1 MIGQYR
7 VTALI
12 PARGGSK
19 RLPRKNVKLLVDK
32 PLIAWSIEV
41 AKASKYIDRVV
52 VSTDDEEIKQVSEQY
67 GAEVPFLRPEHLS
80 NDHASSFDVIK
91 HAIVFLG
98 LDQTNELIV
107 LLQPTSPLRLVS
119 ELDTAL
125 EFFIAKNAKGIVSI
139 SETEHSPMWSNTLPK
154 DGCMSDFIRPEVL
167 GKRSQDL
174 PKFFRLNG
182 SIYIYET
189 LSLLEQAKIFFD
201 ESVYG
206 FETSLK
212 TAVDIDTD
220 LDFKIAEILLK
231 EIKYEGFNENP

>member
-19 RLPRKNVKLLVDK
+19 RLPRKNIKLLVDK
-32 PLIAWSIEV
+32 PLIAWSIET

-52 VSTDDEEIKQVSEQY
+52 VSTDDEEIKRISEQY

-91 HAIVFLG
+91 HAIDFLT
-98 LDQTNELIV
+98 LSRSNELIV
-107 LLQPTSPLRLVS
+107 LLQPTSPLRLAS
-119 ELDTAL
+119 EIDAAL
-125 EFFIAKNAKGIVSI
+125 EFFVQKDAKGVVSI
-139 SETEHSPMWSNTLPK
+139 SETEHSPMWSNTLPE
-154 DGCMSDFIRPEVL
+154 DGCMSDFIRPEVQ

-174 PKFFRLNG
+174 PTFFRLNG

-189 LSLLEQAKIFFD
+189 LALLEKGAIFFD
-201 ESVYG
+201 EYVYG
-206 FETSLK
+206 FETSLE
-212 TAVDIDTD
+212 TSIDIDTEF
-220 LDFKIAEILLK
+220 DFVIAEALLR
-231 EIKYEGFNENP
+231 YNQ

>member
-19 RLPRKNVKLLVDK
+19 RLPRKNVKLLGHK
-32 PLIAWSIEV
+32 PLIAWSIKP
-41 AKASKYIDRVV
+41 AITSKYIDRVV

-91 HAIVFLG
+91 HAIGFLK
-98 LDQTNELIV
+98 LDQPNELIV

-119 ELDTAL
+119 ELNTAL
-125 EFFIAKNAKGIVSI
+125 ESFIAKNAKGVVSV
-139 SETEHSPMWSNTLPK
+139 SETEHSPMWSNTLPEN
-154 DGCMSDFIRPEVL
+154 GCMSDFIRPEVL

-189 LSLLEQAKIFFD
+189 LALLEKGSVFFD
-201 ESVYG
+201 ENVYG
-206 FETSLK
+206 FETSLE
-212 TAVDIDTD
+212 TSVDIDTA
-220 LDFKIAEILLK
+220 LDFLTAEML
-231 EIKYEGFNENP
+231 IKHRAIE

>member
-80 NDHASSFDVIK
+80 NDHTSSFDVIK
-91 HAIVFLG
+91 HAIGFLH
-98 LDQTNELIV
+98 LDQKNELIV

-119 ELDTAL
+119 ELNTAL
-125 EFFIAKNAKGIVSI
+125 EFFITKNAKGIVSI
-139 SETEHSPMWSNTLPK
+139 SETEHSPMWSNTLPENS
-154 DGCMSDFIRPEVL
+154 CMSDFIRPEAQ

-201 ESVYG
+201 ENVYG
-206 FETSLK
+206 FQTSLE
-212 TAVDIDTD
+212 TAVDIDTG
-220 LDFKIAEILLK
+220 LDFLVAETILKHRLL
-231 EIKYEGFNENP
+231 EGNKRNQ

>member
-19 RLPRKNVKLLVDK
+19 RLPRKNVKLLGNK
-32 PLIAWSIEV
+32 PLIAWSIEA

-67 GAEVPFLRPEHLS
+67 GAEVPFSRPEHLS

-139 SETEHSPMWSNTLPK
+139 SETEHSPMWSNTLPEN
-154 DGCMSDFIRPEVL
+154 GCMSDFIRPEVQ

-201 ESVYG
+201 ENVYG
-206 FETSLK
+206 FETSLE
-212 TAVDIDTD
+212 TAVDIDTA
-220 LDFKIAEILLK
+220 LDFKIAEVLLRDEEK
-231 EIKYEGFNENP
+231 

>member
-19 RLPRKNVKLLVDK
+19 RLPRKNVKLLGDK
-32 PLIAWSIEV
+32 PLIAWSIE
-41 AKASKYIDRVV
+41 AALASKYIDRVI
-52 VSTDDEEIKQVSEQY
+52 VSTDDDEIKQVSEQY

-91 HAIVFLG
+91 HSIRFVR
-98 LDQTNELIV
+98 LDQENELIV

-119 ELDTAL
+119 EIDAAL
-125 EFFIAKNAKGIVSI
+125 EFFLTKNAKGVVSI
-139 SETEHSPMWSNTLPK
+139 SETEHSPMWSNTLPEN
-154 DGCMSDFIRPEVL
+154 GCMSDFIRPEVL

-189 LSLLEQAKIFFD
+189 LALLEKGSVFFD
-201 ESVYG
+201 ENVYG
-206 FETSLK
+206 FETSLE
-212 TAVDIDTD
+212 TSVDIDTA
-220 LDFKIAEILLK
+220 LDFKIAESILG
-231 EIKYEGFNENP
+231 IN

>member
-19 RLPRKNVKLLVDK
+19 RLPRKNVKLLVNK

-41 AKASKYIDRVV
+41 AKASKYIDHVV

-67 GAEVPFLRPEHLS
+67 GAEVPFLRPEYLS

-91 HAIVFLG
+91 HAIDFLHLG
-98 LDQTNELIV
+98 QKNELIV

-139 SETEHSPMWSNTLPK
+139 SETEHSPMWSNTLPEN
-154 DGCMSDFIRPEVL
+154 GCMSDFIRPEVQ

-189 LSLLEQAKIFFD
+189 LCLLEQSKIFFN
-201 ESVYG
+201 ENVYG

-212 TAVDIDTD
+212 TAIDIDTD
-220 LDFKIAEILLK
+220 LDFLIAETIMK
-231 EIKYEGFNENP
+231 NRAIE